1 MEQIVLR
8 MKSIRKAFPGVL
20 ALNGVDFTLRKG
32 EVHALM
38 GENGS
43 GKSTLMKCLTG
54 IYQIDGGTIEAFG
67 QPIEMKDV
75 NVSISHGISLVH
87 QELAV
92 NDQLTVAENIYMGRE
107 FRGKLGL
114 LDRKTMY
121 ASAQA
126 ILDRM
131 GVEINAHER
140 VGNLS
145 NAQKQSVEIG
155 KAISNDAKILILDEP
170 TAILTDREVDKL
182 FALIREFKAAGMSII
197 YISHRMDEIFQ
208 IADRITVLRDGE
220 MMGSMPVSETD
231 TDALIQLM
239 VGRRMDAVFAK
250 RAHEVGETI
259 FEVKHMT
266 RGDGK
271 VVDASFQLRRGEV
284 LGFAGLVGAGRTELM
299 RLIFG
304 IDRPQS
310 GEMYLHGKK
319 IEVTD
324 AAKAI
329 GLGFGMV
336 PEERRAQGLVLI
348 NSIKFNLTIT
358 VVKQFFYK
366 VLGFSRRK
374 EDELFDAYK
383 NSLSIRMASPYQHV
397 ENLSGGNQQKV
408 VISKWLATQPD
419 ILIMDEPT
427 RGVDVGAKREIYE
440 IIENLV
446 ARGISVI
453 LISSELPELINLSD
467 RICVMAHGRIN
478 ACLEQ
483 GPFDQQTILKYA
495 FEV

>member
-1 MEQIVLR
+1 MGEIVLR
-8 MKSIRKAFPGVL
+8 MKGITKAFPGVL
-20 ALNGVDFTLRKG
+20 ALNHVDFELHKG
-32 EVHALM
+32 EIHALM

-54 IYQIDGGTIEAFG
+54 IYQIDGGSIEAFG

-107 FRGKLGL
+107 FRGRFGWLN
-114 LDRKTMY
+114 RRSMN
-121 ASAQA
+121 AAAQQ

-182 FALIREFKAAGMSII
+182 FELIREFKKEGMSII

-220 MMGSMPVSETD
+220 MMGTMPISETN
-231 TDALIQLM
+231 TDSLIQMM
-239 VGRRMDAVFAK
+239 VGRKMESVFSTH
-250 RAHEVGETI
+250 AHHVGETI
-259 FEVKHMT
+259 FEAKGIT
-266 RGDGK
+266 RPDGK
-271 VVDASFQLRRGEV
+271 VKNASFQLKRGEV

-299 RLIFG
+299 RVVFG
-304 IDRPQS
+304 IDRPES
-310 GEMYLHGKK
+310 GEMYLRGQK
-319 IEVTD
+319 IKVASPSD
-324 AAKAI
+324 AIALK
-329 GLGFGMV
+329 FGMV
-336 PEERRAQGLVLI
+336 PEERRAQGLILI
-348 NSIKFNLTIT
+348 NSIKYNLTIT
-358 VVKQFFYK
+358 VVKEFFYK

-374 EDELFDAYK
+374 ENQIFDSYK
-383 NSLSIRMASPYQHV
+383 NALSIKMASPYQHV

-408 VISKWLATQPD
+408 VISKWLATQPE

-427 RGVDVGAKREIYE
+427 RGVDVGAKKEIYD
-440 IIENLV
+440 IIEDL
-446 ARGISVI
+446 AAKGISII

-467 RICVMAHGRIN
+467 RIYVMAHGKIN
-478 ACLEQ
+478 ACLERDEFSQ
-483 GPFDQQTILKYA
+483 ETILKYA

>member
-20 ALNGVDFTLRKG
+20 ALNDVDFTLRKG

-54 IYQIDGGTIEAFG
+54 IYQLDGGTIEAFG

-467 RICVMAHGRIN
+467 RIYVMAHGRIN

>member
-1 MEQIVLR
+1 MGETVLR
-8 MKSIRKAFPGVL
+8 MKGITKAFPGVL
-20 ALNGVDFTLRKG
+20 ALNEVDFELREG

-54 IYQIDGGTIEAFG
+54 IYQIDKGTIEAFG
-67 QPIEMKDV
+67 QPVEMRDV
-75 NVSISHGISLVH
+75 NVSISRGISLVH

-107 FRGKLGL
+107 FRGRMGL
-114 LDRKTMY
+114 LDRKKMY
-121 ASAQA
+121 AAAQE

-140 VGNLS
+140 VGDLS

-182 FALIREFKAAGMSII
+182 FELIREFKAAGMSII

-220 MMGSMPVSETD
+220 RMGSMSISETN
-231 TDALIQLM
+231 TDSLIQLM
-239 VGRRMDAVFAK
+239 VGRKMDAVFAE
-250 RAHEVGETI
+250 RNHHVGETI
-259 FEVKHMT
+259 FEAKHIT
-266 RGDGK
+266 RFDGK
-271 VVDASFQLRRGEV
+271 VIDASFQLRRGEI

-299 RLIFG
+299 RVIFG
-304 IDRPQS
+304 VDRPQG
-310 GEMYLHGKK
+310 GELYLNGKK
-319 IEVTD
+319 IAVRSPGD
-324 AAKAI
+324 AIALK
-329 GLGFGMV
+329 FGMV

-348 NSIKFNLTIT
+348 NSIRFNLTIT
-358 VVKQFFYK
+358 VVKKFFYRL
-366 VLGFSRRK
+366 LGFSRRK
-374 EDELFDAYK
+374 EDEIFDAYK
-383 NSLSIRMASPYQHV
+383 NSLSIRLASPYQHA

-408 VISKWLATQPD
+408 VISKWLATEPD
-419 ILIMDEPT
+419 VLIMDEPT
-427 RGVDVGAKREIYE
+427 RGVDVGAKKEIYD
-440 IIENLV
+440 IIEDL
-446 ARGISVI
+446 AAKGISII

-467 RICVMAHGRIN
+467 RIYVMAHGRIN
-478 ACLEQ
+478 ACLNRGE
-483 GPFDQQTILKYA
+483 FDQETILKYA

>member
-1 MEQIVLR
+1 
-8 MKSIRKAFPGVL
+8 
-20 ALNGVDFTLRKG
+20 
-32 EVHALM
+32 
-38 GENGS
+38 
-43 GKSTLMKCLTG
+43 
-54 IYQIDGGTIEAFG
+54 
-67 QPIEMKDV
+67 
-75 NVSISHGISLVH
+75 
-87 QELAV
+87 
-92 NDQLTVAENIYMGRE
+92 
-107 FRGKLGL
+107 
-114 LDRKTMY
+114 
-121 ASAQA
+121 
-126 ILDRM
+126 
-131 GVEINAHER
+131 
-140 VGNLS
+140 
-145 NAQKQSVEIG
+145 
-155 KAISNDAKILILDEP
+155 
-170 TAILTDREVDKL
+170 
-182 FALIREFKAAGMSII
+182 
-197 YISHRMDEIFQ
+197 
-208 IADRITVLRDGE
+208 

-467 RICVMAHGRIN
+467 RIYVMAHGRIN

>member
-20 ALNGVDFTLRKG
+20 ALNDVDFTLRKG

-266 RGDGK
+266 RSDGK

>member
-20 ALNGVDFTLRKG
+20 ALNDVDFTLRKG

-54 IYQIDGGTIEAFG
+54 IYQLDGGTIEAFG

-250 RAHEVGETI
+250 RAHEVGEII
-259 FEVKHMT
+259 FEAKHMT

-348 NSIKFNLTIT
+348 N
-358 VVKQFFYK
+358 
-366 VLGFSRRK
+366 R
-374 EDELFDAYK
+374 
-383 NSLSIRMASPYQHV
+383 
-397 ENLSGGNQQKV
+397 SG
-408 VISKWLATQPD
+408 P
-419 ILIMDEPT
+419 
-427 RGVDVGAKREIYE
+427 
-440 IIENLV
+440 
-446 ARGISVI
+446 
-453 LISSELPELINLSD
+453 
-467 RICVMAHGRIN
+467 
-478 ACLEQ
+478 
-483 GPFDQQTILKYA
+483 
-495 FEV
+495 